1 MSTFYKDGVIA
12 IPNVTGNLEIAV
24 TAVKSAPSYI
34 NQIPLSTD
42 SSGAIYNGGLGYKN
56 GFRLSSSGEEKANA
70 ASFVTGFIPVKA
82 GDVIRFSG
90 AYIAGEA
97 AVMNNYMF
105 KANHTKVTGST
116 TINGVSIDY
125 NPLTPYSFFASPK
138 KETVR
143 VLYGPMEIDET
154 NQRVLSMTIPN
165 TGGIAY
171 ARFTL
176 NVADGANAI
185 ITINEEIT

>member
-1 MSTFYKDGVIA
+1 MLKFYKDGVIA
-12 IPNVTGNLEIAV
+12 IPNVTGNLEITV
-24 TAVKSAPSYI
+24 TALKSAPNFI

-42 SSGAIYNGGLGYKN
+42 LNGAIYNGGLGYKN

-70 ASFVTGFIPVKA
+70 SSFVTGFIPVKA

-90 AYIAGEA
+90 AYIAGESGA
-97 AVMNNYMF
+97 LNSYMY
-105 KANHTKVTGST
+105 KDDRTLVQGST
-116 TINGVSIDY
+116 TIDGGSVHY
-125 NPLTPYSFFASPK
+125 NPVTPYNFFVNTN
-138 KETVR
+138 KERAR

-154 NQRVLSMTIPN
+154 NKRVLSMTIPN

>member
-1 MSTFYKDGVIA
+1 MPKFYNDGVIT
-12 IPNVTGNLEIAV
+12 IPNVTGNLEITV
-24 TAVKSAPSYI
+24 TAVKSALSYI

-42 SSGAIYNGGLGYKN
+42 SNGAIYNGGLGYKN
-56 GFRLSSSGEEKANA
+56 GFRLNSSGEEKGNA
-70 ASFVTGFIPVKA
+70 SSFVTGFIPVKA

-90 AYIAGEA
+90 AYIAGTA
-97 AVMNNYMF
+97 AILNNYMY
-105 KANHTKVTGST
+105 KANRTQVTGST
-116 TINGVSIDY
+116 TINGVSISC

-143 VLYGPMEIDET
+143 VLYGPVEIDET

-165 TGGIAY
+165 TGEIAY

-176 NVADGANAI
+176 NAADGANAI

>member
-1 MSTFYKDGVIA
+1 MSKFYNDGVIT
-12 IPNVTGNLEIAV
+12 IPNVTGDLDITV

-42 SSGAIYNGGLGYKN
+42 SNGAIYNGGLGYKN
-56 GFRLSSSGEEKANA
+56 GFRISSSGGEKANA
-70 ASFVTGFIPVKA
+70 SSFVTGFIPVKA

-90 AYIAGEA
+90 AYIAGEGGIL
-97 AVMNNYMF
+97 NSYMY
-105 KANHTKVTGST
+105 KADRTQVTGST
-116 TINGVSIDY
+116 TIDGGPVYY
-125 NPLTPYSFFASPK
+125 NPITPYNFFVNTN
-138 KETVR
+138 KERTR
-143 VLYGPMEIDET
+143 ALYGPMEIDET

-176 NVADGANAI
+176 NAADGANAI